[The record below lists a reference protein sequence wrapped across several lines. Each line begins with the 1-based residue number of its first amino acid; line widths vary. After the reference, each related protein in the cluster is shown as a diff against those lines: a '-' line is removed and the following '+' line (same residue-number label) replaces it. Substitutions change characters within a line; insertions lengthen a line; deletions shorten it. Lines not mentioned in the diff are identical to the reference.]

1 MPSASASML
10 VAPKE
15 TPAST
20 MNVLPSARTA
30 RPISPRSFLS
40 PETASTWTTATCV
53 MSGRSS
59 RSMAISA
66 APAACSNPVSS
77 FSNAMSARASMR
89 QAASAR
95 APLQTTSTRLSSGM
109 SAKAQGPAIRTA
121 AYSAGRMPATRRR
134 RLRTS
139 SIIEMN
145 AASAGDGQQVMA
157 SRTDA
162 SMETGPGVSSRQA
175 LTCLFMIFNG
185 RLFSQG

>member
-1 MPSASASML
+1 ML

-109 SAKAQGPAIRTA
+109 SVVSAASSAKAQGPAIRTA